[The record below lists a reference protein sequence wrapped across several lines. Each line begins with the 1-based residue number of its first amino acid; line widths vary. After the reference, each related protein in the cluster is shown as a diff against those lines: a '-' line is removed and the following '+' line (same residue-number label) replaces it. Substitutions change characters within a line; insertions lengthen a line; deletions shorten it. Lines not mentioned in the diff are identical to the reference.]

1 VQALVTEPGVA
12 GSARVEDVPEVKARA
27 GEVPLRVLEVGVC
40 GTDREIAHGLFGVAP
55 EGTSKLVLGHEVLA
69 TTTRDGDGFS
79 RGDLVAATV
88 RRSCG
93 HCRAC
98 DEESPDA
105 CFTGDYSERGI
116 TRLDGFAREAVA
128 ESASQLI
135 KVPAALG
142 RLGVLGE
149 PTSVCARALRHARV
163 IASRQPW
170 RFERALV
177 IGGGAIGMLT
187 TLLLRLEGVEV
198 WAASLEATNPV
209 VEACGARYVSTRD
222 TPLGELGSFD
232 LVVEAAGDAQLMA
245 DTLGL
250 LRRGG
255 VACLIGIDGRKQTVT
270 LDGPVLGL
278 DAVLENRVV
287 FGSVSAQRQDWLAG
301 LAALD
306 RARERWQDALEQVV
320 GLRVPLDRFA
330 EAFEHPSGKAT
341 LVLSEGV

>member
-1 VQALVTEPGVA
+1 VQALVTQPGVA
-12 GSARVEDVPEVKARA
+12 DSARVEDVPEVKPRA
-27 GEVPLRVLEVGVC
+27 DEVPLRVLEVGVC
-40 GTDREIAHGLFGVAP
+40 GTDREIAHGLFGVPP
-55 EGTSKLVLGHEVLA
+55 EGSSRLVLGHEVLA
-69 TTTRDGDGFS
+69 ITKRDGDGFS

-93 HCRAC
+93 HCGAC
-98 DEESPDA
+98 ADDSPDA

-128 ESASQLI
+128 ESADELI
-135 KVPAALG
+135 RVPPALG

-163 IASRQPW
+163 IAGRQPW
-170 RFERALV
+170 WLERALV

-198 WAASLEATNPV
+198 WTASLEPANAV
-209 VEACGARYVSTRD
+209 VEACGASYVSTRD
-222 TPLGELGSFD
+222 TPLSELGSFD

-245 DTLGL
+245 DSLAL

-255 VACLIGIDGRKQTVT
+255 VACLIGIDGREQTLT
-270 LDGPVLGL
+270 LDGPVLGV

-287 FGSVSAQRQDWLAG
+287 FGSVSAKRQDWLAG
-301 LAALD
+301 LEALD

-330 EAFEHPSGKAT
+330 DAFAHSSGKAT
-341 LVLSEGV
+341 LVLSD

>member
-1 VQALVTEPGVA
+1 VQALVTQPGVA
-12 GSARVEDVPEVKARA
+12 DSARVEDVPEVKPRA
-27 GEVPLRVLEVGVC
+27 DEVPLRVLEVGVC
-40 GTDREIAHGLFGVAP
+40 GTDREIAHGLFGVPP
-55 EGTSKLVLGHEVLA
+55 EGSSRLVLGHEVLA
-69 TTTRDGDGFS
+69 ITTRDGDGFS

-93 HCRAC
+93 HCGAC
-98 DEESPDA
+98 ADDSPDA

-128 ESASQLI
+128 ESADELI
-135 KVPAALG
+135 RVPPALG

-163 IASRQPW
+163 IAGRQPW
-170 RFERALV
+170 WLERALV

-198 WAASLEATNPV
+198 WTASLEPANAV
-209 VEACGARYVSTRD
+209 VEACGASYVSTRD
-222 TPLGELGSFD
+222 TPLSELGSFD

-245 DTLGL
+245 DSLAL

-255 VACLIGIDGRKQTVT
+255 VACLIGIDGREQTLT
-270 LDGPVLGL
+270 LDGPVLGV

-301 LAALD
+301 LEALD

-330 EAFEHPSGKAT
+330 DAFAHSSGKAT
-341 LVLSEGV
+341 LVLSD